1 MKTPDYF
8 RLLLSITIALTA
20 LLSGCN
26 LSNVKIGEIRVMDG
40 INEDGHISYNYS
52 IFTGFESGSMQ
63 ADTGQIFSFYYE
75 ATVIKGSLIIEWQ
88 DPNGGVVWQKNL
100 VESDRGKDE
109 IVIEFPGRY
118 TIVIQGKGASG
129 NFDVSWKL
137 K

>member
-1 MKTPDYF
+1 MKPPNYS
-8 RLLLSITIALTA
+8 RLFLSITIALAA

-26 LSNVKIGEIRVMDG
+26 LRNVKIGGIRVMDG
-40 INEDGHISYNYS
+40 INEEGHISYNYS

-88 DPNGGVVWQKNL
+88 DPNGGVVWRKNL

-109 IVIEFPGRY
+109 ILIEFPGRY

>member
-1 MKTPDYF
+1 MKPPNYS
-8 RLLLSITIALTA
+8 RLFLSITIALAA
-20 LLSGCN
+20 LLSGCDLN
-26 LSNVKIGEIRVMDG
+26 NVKIGGIRVMDG
-40 INEDGHISYNYS
+40 INEEGHISYNYS

-88 DPNGGVVWQKNL
+88 DPNGGVVWRKNL
-100 VESDRGKDE
+100 VESDSGKDE

>member
-8 RLLLSITIALTA
+8 RLFLSITIALTA

>member
-1 MKTPDYF
+1 MKTSDYF
-8 RLLLSITIALTA
+8 RLFLSITIALTA

-26 LSNVKIGEIRVMDG
+26 LSKVKIGEIRVMDG

-88 DPNGGVVWQKNL
+88 DPNGEVVWQKNL